1 MRYVAFLRAINV
13 GGHTVTMARLRELFE
28 QMGFSDV
35 ETFIASGNV
44 IFTAGRQDSAAL
56 QKKIETHLEKVL
68 GYAVKAFLRSD
79 ADLARIVAYKP
90 FTAAKIK
97 ASRVLLV
104 GFIDASLS
112 KDVLKT
118 WLALKTNEDD
128 FHHNER
134 ELYWLCKGGQS
145 ESKYFNTSFD
155 KLLKMPITFRNMN
168 TVGKLAAKYPPP
180 AAKPA

>member
-44 IFTAGRQDSAAL
+44 IFTARRQDPAAL
-56 QKKIETHLEKVL
+56 QKKIEVHLEKVL
-68 GYAVKAFLRSD
+68 GYAVKVFLRSD

-90 FTAAKIK
+90 FTAAKIQ
-97 ASRVLLV
+97 AARVLLV
-104 GFIDASLS
+104 GFTDTPLTTDGA
-112 KDVLKT
+112 KT

-145 ESKYFNTSFD
+145 ESKYFNTSFE
-155 KLLKMPITFRNMN
+155 KLLKTPITFRNMN
-168 TVGKLAAKYPPP
+168 TVGKIAAKYPP
-180 AAKPA
+180 AKPA

>member
-13 GGHTVTMARLRELFE
+13 GGHTVTMAQLRQIFE

-44 IFTAGRQDSAAL
+44 IFTARRQDPAAL
-56 QKKIETHLEKVL
+56 QRKIEAHLDKVL
-68 GYAVKAFLRSD
+68 GYEVKAFLRSD
-79 ADLARIVAYKP
+79 ADLARIVNYKP

-97 ASRVLLV
+97 AARTLLV
-104 GFIDASLS
+104 GFIDAPLS
-112 KDVLKT
+112 KDGART
-118 WLALKTNEDD
+118 WLALKTSEDD

-145 ESKYFNTSFD
+145 QSKYFNTSFE
-155 KLLKMPITFRNMN
+155 KLLKAPITFRNMN
-168 TVGKLAAKYPPP
+168 TVGKLAAKYPPATP
-180 AAKPA
+180 A